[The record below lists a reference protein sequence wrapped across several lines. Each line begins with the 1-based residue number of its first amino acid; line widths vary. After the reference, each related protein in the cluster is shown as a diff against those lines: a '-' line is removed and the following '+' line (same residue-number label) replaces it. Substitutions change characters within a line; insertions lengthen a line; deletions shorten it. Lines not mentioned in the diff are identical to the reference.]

1 MNTTLNYI
9 LVFLCFVITSCKIHS
24 NKSENRNP
32 TQDIN
37 KIEGLTQISDE
48 WKYENTT
55 YWSRD
60 KDSNWI
66 ELNTTDT
73 LSYSEYTITNKY
85 LLNLKNEVSIKK
97 MINIDPKSKN
107 KNSETD
113 LYTKKLSSKIESRLR
128 LSFDYNTKK
137 YYANFLDSTR
147 IKVIKA
153 DSLEKVKHENGWT
166 MCGTAQMEM
175 LMEEISLLHV
185 PKEIDKDSALSV
197 IKDWVKE

>member
-9 LVFLCFVITSCKIHS
+9 LIFLCFVITSCKIHS

-32 TQDIN
+32 PIDNN
-37 KIEGLTQISDE
+37 KIEGLTQISDK
-48 WKYENTT
+48 WKYENST

-60 KDSNWI
+60 KDSTWI

-73 LSYSEYTITNKY
+73 LSYPEYTITNKY
-85 LLNLKNEVSIKK
+85 ILNLKNEVSIKK

-107 KNSETD
+107 INSETD
-113 LYTKKLSSKIESRLR
+113 LYTKKLSSKIESKLR

-137 YYANFLDSTR
+137 YYADFLDSTR
-147 IKVIKA
+147 IKILKV
-153 DSLEKVKHENGWT
+153 DSLTNVKHENGWT

-175 LMEEISLLHV
+175 QMEEISLLRV
-185 PKEIDKDSALSV
+185 PTEIDKDSAFSV
-197 IKDWVKE
+197 IKDWIKE